1 MKHGIWP
8 SQHIRQAIATGTIAA
23 SNPFREDLIQPASLD
38 LRLGD
43 RAYRVPSSFLP
54 GQEKSVA
61 QRLSDL
67 ATHEVDLTTP
77 QVLERNCVHIIP
89 LQERLCLE
97 QGTSARA
104 NPKSSSGRLDIFVR
118 LIADYGTSFDEIP
131 NGYDG
136 PLFAEVVPRSFP
148 VIARA
153 GDTLNQLRFRQ
164 ADATAEH
171 RPNRAFPVSIDLE
184 GAAANGIIAYRAR
197 KTTGLIDLQRIGHY
211 DRNDYWEPIRCR
223 PGRRELVLVPD
234 EFYIMASLEDIEI
247 GENEAAEMVAYDT
260 AVGEVRVHYAG
271 FLDPFFGKSKDAES
285 NRSKVVLEIRSHDVP
300 FMLDHG
306 QRVGTLIFE
315 DMLEQ
320 PDKLYGQG
328 IKSNYQGQG
337 LKLAKQFF

>member
-1 MKHGIWP
+1 MNFGIWP
-8 SQHIRQAIATGTIAA
+8 SQWIRRAIEAGVICASTPINEAA
-23 SNPFREDLIQPASLD
+23 IQPASLD

-43 RAYRVPSSFLP
+43 RAYRVPTSFLP
-54 GQEKSVA
+54 GKGNSVA

-67 ATHEVDLTTP
+67 ATHEVDLTKP

-89 LQERLCLE
+89 LQERLRLDE
-97 QGTSARA
+97 GTSARA

-118 LIADYGTSFDEIP
+118 LIADCGTAFDEIP
-131 NGYDG
+131 AGYSG

-153 GDTLNQLRFRQ
+153 GDSLNQLRFRE
-164 ADATAEH
+164 AASDPK
-171 RPNRAFPVSIDLE
+171 RPSRTFPVSIDLE
-184 GAAANGIIAYRAR
+184 GAAAGGIVAYRAR
-197 KTTGLIDLQRIGHY
+197 KTTGLIDLQQIGKY
-211 DRNDYWEPIRCR
+211 DRNDFWEPIQCR

-247 GENEAAEMVAYDT
+247 DEDEAAEMIAYDT

-271 FLDPFFGKSKDAES
+271 FLDPFFGKSKITES
-285 NRSKVVLEIRSHDVP
+285 NNSKVVLEIRSHDVP

-315 DMLEQ
+315 DMIET
-320 PDKLYGQG
+320 PDKLYGQQ

-337 LKLAKQFF
+337 LKLSKQFF

>member
-1 MKHGIWP
+1 MNFGIWP
-8 SQHIRQAIATGTIAA
+8 SQRIRQATATGTITA
-23 SNPFREDLIQPASLD
+23 STAIGEELIQPASLD

-43 RAYRVPSSFLP
+43 RAFRVPTSFLP
-54 GQEKSVA
+54 GKGKSVA

-67 ATHEVDLTTP
+67 ATHEVDLTKP

-89 LQERLCLE
+89 LQERLRLE
-97 QGTSARA
+97 RGTSARA

-118 LIADYGTSFDEIP
+118 LIADQGTAFDDIP
-131 NGYDG
+131 DGYDG

-164 ADATAEH
+164 RDVSGVLAPGRTL
-171 RPNRAFPVSIDLE
+171 PVSIDLE
-184 GAAANGIIAYRAR
+184 GVAADGIIAYRAR
-197 KTTGLIDLQRIGHY
+197 KTTGLIDLQQVGKY
-211 DRNDYWEPIRCR
+211 DRNDYWEPIQCR

-247 GENEAAEMVAYDT
+247 SESEAAEMIAYDT

-271 FLDPFFGKSKDAES
+271 FLDPFFGKSLS
-285 NRSKVVLEIRSHDVP
+285 TSQNRSKVVLEIRSHDVP
-300 FMLDHG
+300 FMLDHA
-306 QRVGTLIFE
+306 QRVGTLVFE
-315 DMLEQ
+315 DMLEV
-320 PDKLYGQG
+320 PDKLYGQS

>member
-1 MKHGIWP
+1 MTFGIWP
-8 SQHIRQAIATGTIAA
+8 SQWIRRAIEAGVIYSGTPINEAA
-23 SNPFREDLIQPASLD
+23 IQPASLD

-43 RAYRVPSSFLP
+43 RAYRVPTSFLP
-54 GQEKSVA
+54 GKGNSVA

-67 ATHEVDLTTP
+67 ATHEVDLTKP

-89 LQERLCLE
+89 LQESLRLE
-97 QGTSARA
+97 GGTSARA

-118 LIADYGTSFDEIP
+118 LIADCGTAFDEIP
-131 NGYDG
+131 EGYSG

-153 GDTLNQLRFRQ
+153 GDSLNQLRFRE
-164 ADATAEH
+164 AASDLT
-171 RPNRAFPVSIDLE
+171 RPVRTFPVSIDLE
-184 GAAANGIIAYRAR
+184 GAAADGVVAYRAR
-197 KTTGLIDLQRIGHY
+197 KTTGLIDLQRIGKY
-211 DRNDYWEPIRCR
+211 DRNDFWEPIQCR

-247 GENEAAEMVAYDT
+247 GENEAAEMIAYDT

-271 FLDPFFGKSKDAES
+271 FLDPFFGKSKNNVS
-285 NRSKVVLEIRSHDVP
+285 NGSKVVLEIRSHDVP

-315 DMLEQ
+315 DMIET
-320 PDKLYGQG
+320 PDKLYGQQ

-337 LKLAKQFF
+337 LKLSKQFF

>member
-1 MKHGIWP
+1 MTFGIWP
-8 SQHIRQAIATGTIAA
+8 SQWIRRAIEAGVIYSGTPIDEAA
-23 SNPFREDLIQPASLD
+23 IQPASLD
-38 LRLGD
+38 LRLGN
-43 RAYRVPSSFLP
+43 RAYRVPTSFLP
-54 GQEKSVA
+54 GKGNSVA

-67 ATHEVDLTTP
+67 ATHEVDLTKP

-89 LQERLCLE
+89 LQESLRLE
-97 QGTSARA
+97 EGTSARA

-118 LIADYGTSFDEIP
+118 LIADCGTAFDEIP
-131 NGYDG
+131 EGYSG

-153 GDTLNQLRFRQ
+153 GDSLNQLRFRE
-164 ADATAEH
+164 AASDLT
-171 RPNRAFPVSIDLE
+171 RPVRTFPVSIDLE
-184 GAAANGIIAYRAR
+184 GAAADGVVAYRAR
-197 KTTGLIDLQRIGHY
+197 KTTGLIDLQRIGKY
-211 DRNDYWEPIRCR
+211 DRNDFWEPIQCR

-247 GENEAAEMVAYDT
+247 GENEAAEMIAYDT

-271 FLDPFFGKSKDAES
+271 FLDPFFGKSKDSVS
-285 NRSKVVLEIRSHDVP
+285 NGSKVVLEIRSHDVP

-315 DMLEQ
+315 DMIET
-320 PDKLYGQG
+320 PDKLYGQQ

-337 LKLAKQFF
+337 LKLSKQFF